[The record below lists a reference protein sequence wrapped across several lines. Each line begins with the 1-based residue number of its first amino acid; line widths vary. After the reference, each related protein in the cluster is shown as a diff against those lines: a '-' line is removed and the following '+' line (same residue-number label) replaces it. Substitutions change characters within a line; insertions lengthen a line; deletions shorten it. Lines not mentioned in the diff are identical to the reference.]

1 MRYLIFVSL
10 LFGLLVACSSPKK
23 MTADGTMTGANLL
36 PFWTA
41 ELMDSVKKNDFR
53 LTFTSPKATL
63 TGVYIVKQVD
73 GKWKGTLVNEFGLKV
88 FDFACSPKK
97 CTLMNVIPFLD
108 KWYIKKAAASDI
120 QFIISIDNPYYN
132 IGIQSNRQLIGDT
145 LVVNY
150 KKEKELRRFPDGT
163 IQYTNYKRVF
173 TYSLKKITI

>member
-10 LFGLLVACSSPKK
+10 FVGLLAACSSSKK
-23 MTADGTMTGANLL
+23 MASGGAELL

-53 LTFTSPKATL
+53 MTFTSPKATV
-63 TGVYIVKQVD
+63 TGIYIVKQVD
-73 GKWKGTLVNEFGLKV
+73 GEWRGTLINEFGLKV

-108 KWYIKKAAASDI
+108 KWYIKKTVAADI
-120 QFIISIDNPYYN
+120 QFIISIDNPCYD
-132 IGIQSNRQLIGDT
+132 IGVQSNRHVIGDT

-150 KKEKELRRFPDGT
+150 KKEKELRRFPDGA
-163 IQYTNYKRVF
+163 IQYKNYKREL
-173 TYSLKKITI
+173 TYSLRKID

>member
-10 LFGLLVACSSPKK
+10 FVGLLTACSAPKK
-23 MTADGTMTGANLL
+23 IASGGSDSL

-53 LTFTSPKATL
+53 ITFSSPKATV
-63 TGVYIVKQVD
+63 TGLYIVKQVD
-73 GKWKGTLVNEFGLKV
+73 GEWRGTLINEFGLKV

-108 KWYIKKAAASDI
+108 KWYIKKTVAADI
-120 QFIISIDNPYYN
+120 QFIISIDNPSYN
-132 IGIQSNRQLIGDT
+132 IGVQSNRQIVGDT

-150 KKEKELRRFPDGT
+150 KKEKELRRFPDGA
-163 IQYTNYKRVF
+163 IQYKNYKREL
-173 TYSLKKITI
+173 TYSLKKID